1 MIKVLGW
8 AEDSSQKIL
17 ILLRI
22 LSNRSKTVMPLIPSR
37 FQVKPFLDVSQH
49 ISHTPTPSTK
59 FSQNLVRQPSSVS
72 IILSVQ
78 YFFRYFTTLWTIKI
92 LFRITLCWAEE
103 SSLHPTHRGP
113 SPPPQM
119 NNPIGTSLQS
129 LLDRSTEQSQAPE

>member
-37 FQVKPFLDVSQH
+37 FQVEPFLDVSQRV
-49 ISHTPTPSTK
+49 SHMPTPSTR

-92 LFRITLCWAEE
+92 LFRITLYWAEE
-103 SSLHPTHRGP
+103 SSYHGP
-113 SPPPQM
+113 YK
-119 NNPIGTSLQS
+119 LFV
-129 LLDRSTEQSQAPE
+129 